1 MTNDQAS
8 LITAD
13 WGTTNLRIWLVDAS
27 GEIIAERSSEQGIST
42 TGPNEFEKVFEAEL
56 AAMGA
61 PADLPAIIC
70 GMAGSR
76 QGWIEAPYFQTPVAL
91 ADIAT
96 GAVEVTN
103 TVRPVLVIP
112 GVAQG
117 GGRAPD
123 VMRGEET
130 QLAGISAIASGD
142 HWVCLP
148 GTHCKWVQVSSGKI
162 ERFKTFM
169 TGEMFSALSGSTV
182 LRHSVDR
189 SVSRLSAD
197 DPVYLK
203 WVDNALAAP
212 EMLTSR
218 LFEIRAGGLIGG
230 MERQQAAAALSGL
243 LIGTEIGAAKRLLG
257 PDQHQIRLVA
267 SGSLAALYR
276 AALERSELAVE
287 LSDGNAAVRAGLL
300 AAAETGHIAQRS
312 AIGE

>member
-1 MTNDQAS
+1 MSSDQAS
-8 LITAD
+8 LVAAD

-27 GEIIAERSSEQGIST
+27 GEIVAERSSEQGIST

-56 AAMGA
+56 AAINA
-61 PADLPAIIC
+61 PADLPAVIC

-76 QGWIEAPYFQTPVAL
+76 QGWIEAPYFQTPVGL
-91 ADIAT
+91 AEIAT
-96 GAVEVTN
+96 GAVEISN
-103 TVRPVLVIP
+103 TARPILVIP

-130 QLAGISAIASGD
+130 QLAGIPAIASGN

-148 GTHCKWVQVSSGKI
+148 GTHCKWVQVSGGII

-169 TGEMFSALSGSTV
+169 TGELFSALSGATV

-189 SVSRLSAD
+189 STSSLSAD

-203 WVDNALAAP
+203 WVDDALAAP

-218 LFEIRAGGLIGG
+218 LFEIRAGGLIGD
-230 MERQQAAAALSGL
+230 MQQPQAAAALSGL

-257 PDQHQIRLVA
+257 PDQHQVRLVA

-276 AALERSELAVE
+276 AALERSGLNVE
-287 LSDGNAAVRAGLL
+287 MSDGNAAVRAGLL
-300 AAAETGHIAQRS
+300 AAAQTGHIAQKP